1 MRTENGSELFAERDV
16 SSCVPGKNSQALQSA
31 RRASKAEHLDAAI
44 AAKLGAHH
52 KHPVVAMLG
61 KASEVADQ
69 PPLIML
75 SAATAVA
82 GVVLDRPV
90 LARTGLRML
99 AAHLVATGI
108 KHVIKQRVDRT
119 RPHKMLAEGRYKL
132 SHQGGDASDEGP
144 WSSFPSGHTAGAV
157 AVARAIA
164 RDNAQLAV
172 PAAAFAVGV
181 GLIQV
186 PRRAH
191 FPSDVIAGA
200 VVGIVAEWMVDAV
213 IRRALRGRVQTE
225 SSDLTDGA

>member
-1 MRTENGSELFAERDV
+1 MQTENGSELFAERDV
-16 SSCVPGKNSQALQSA
+16 SSCVSDKNSQALRSA
-31 RRASKAEHLDAAI
+31 RCASKAEHIDAAI
-44 AAKLGAHH
+44 AAKLGARH
-52 KHPVVAMLG
+52 KDPVVATLG
-61 KASEVADQ
+61 TLSEVADQ

-75 SAATAVA
+75 SAAAAMA
-82 GVVLDRPV
+82 GVVLDRPG

-99 AAHLVATGI
+99 AAELVATGI
-108 KHVIKQRVDRT
+108 KHVIKRRVDRT

-132 SHQGGDASDEGP
+132 SHEGDDASDEGP

-157 AVARAIA
+157 AVARAVA
-164 RDNAQLAV
+164 RDNAQLAI

-200 VVGIVAEWMVDAV
+200 VVAIVAEWMVDAV
-213 IRRALRGRVQTE
+213 MRRALRGRVQTE
-225 SSDLTDGA
+225 LSERKDAI